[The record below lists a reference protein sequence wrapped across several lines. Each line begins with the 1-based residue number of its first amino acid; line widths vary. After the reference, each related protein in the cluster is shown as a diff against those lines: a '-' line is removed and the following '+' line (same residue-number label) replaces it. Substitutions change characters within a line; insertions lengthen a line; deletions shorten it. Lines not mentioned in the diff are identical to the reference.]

1 MSISQVDEL
10 CKQSIQELA
19 KNFVGL
25 IFPRLI
31 NQFNE
36 NTQYQIE
43 ALREM
48 KERSNDPALNKELN
62 EAQARLK
69 NAMSESAMTSV
80 MEKTEAMLV
89 DTLTVEELAYAIFH
103 ETTTIKISGIAA
115 QLETAFRE
123 AVGEA

>member
-10 CKQSIQELA
+10 CNQSIEDLA

-43 ALREM
+43 ALRQL
-48 KERSNDPALNKELN
+48 KEKSKDPAVNKELN
-62 EAQARLK
+62 EAQTRLK
-69 NAMSESAMTSV
+69 NAMSESAMSSV
-80 MEKTEAMLV
+80 MEKTEALLIEA
-89 DTLTVEELAYAIFH
+89 LTVEELAYAIFH